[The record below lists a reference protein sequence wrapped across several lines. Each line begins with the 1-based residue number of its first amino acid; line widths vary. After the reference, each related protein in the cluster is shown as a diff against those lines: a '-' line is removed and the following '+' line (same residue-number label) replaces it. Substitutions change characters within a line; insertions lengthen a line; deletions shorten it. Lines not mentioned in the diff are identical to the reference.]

1 MRTHPARTRRA
12 GQAAVETLIAM
23 PVGILLVVALYQ
35 LWGLTFAAQNCHLRA
50 REAILHGKST
60 YLRGK
65 RATEISGFAPFSGRN
80 YLPAVSKD
88 FYFTMRAEDWTIP
101 GVGEPERIRSTAV
114 IVSR

>member
-1 MRTHPARTRRA
+1 MRPPPARPRRA

-23 PVGILLVVALYQ
+23 PVGILLIVALYQ

-50 REAILHGKST
+50 REAVLHGKST

-65 RATEISGFAPFSGRN
+65 RATEITGFAPFYGRN
-80 YLPAVSKD
+80 YLPAPSKT

-101 GVGEPERIRSTAV
+101 GVGDAERIRSTAV
-114 IVSR
+114 IRSR